1 MNMKKI
7 FFALLA
13 CSSVSMTN
21 AQTAATAIE
30 GKILTPQERYFVMK
44 TNSQTFQDYK
54 VIKENILDAV
64 WKITMDSLSKR
75 DGQLAEANT
84 KVNSL
89 QNDLKRIQSE
99 LKAKEDSM
107 TDVLFASTHISVL
120 GRGVTKKTFLI
131 IVATAVIALGALI
144 VLLLVNLRSMQVFV
158 SESNLIVKSITEEFE
173 EFKRNALD
181 KQSKLSRELQ
191 TERNKL
197 MELKSG
203 RA

>member
-1 MNMKKI
+1 
-7 FFALLA
+7 
-13 CSSVSMTN
+13 
-21 AQTAATAIE
+21 
-30 GKILTPQERYFVMK
+30 
-44 TNSQTFQDYK
+44 
-54 VIKENILDAV
+54 
-64 WKITMDSLSKR
+64 
-75 DGQLAEANT
+75 
-84 KVNSL
+84 
-89 QNDLKRIQSE
+89 
-99 LKAKEDSM
+99 
-107 TDVLFASTHISVL
+107 
-120 GRGVTKKTFLI
+120 VTKKTFLI

-144 VLLLVNLRSMQVFV
+144 VLLRVNLRSMQVFV

>member
-1 MNMKKI
+1 MKKI